1 MLNNCRL
8 NCTVLI
14 FSLHGSTSTN
24 KFATRPMT
32 DVFGSL
38 LVLGH
43 TKRSLVCSAKAA
55 AITDN
60 YQQISGQRLHAGSK
74 IGHTLDKV

>member
-1 MLNNCRL
+1 
-8 NCTVLI
+8 
-14 FSLHGSTSTN
+14 
-24 KFATRPMT
+24 MT

-60 YQQISGQRLHAGSK
+60 YQQISGHRLHAGSK